1 METRF
6 RKSPIHLVQ
15 ETHAPRFVDSCAAGN
30 DCILP
35 RGPVAGGP
43 VISAGSLT
51 VRATLSKG
59 RLGNVEVDLQRPAVT
74 QIFHGR
80 APEMVVKT
88 VPCLYTIC
96 AQAQKAAAQAAL
108 AVAAGEER
116 PAADDAGL
124 WLELLHEN
132 LWRLLLDWPPALG
145 LPPEKEAFIAW
156 RATRFGGNCAAETK
170 KLLVD
175 TLEGLAEK
183 CLENLV
189 DRAAR
194 QVLVEGSHS
203 PAGDTAALN
212 PDAWLAGWRDAGG
225 AMPVL
230 TAPLSIRA
238 AFQGRVAE
246 AERAAEALTADLP
259 YPIAVAGGNGWGAA
273 QINTA
278 RGVLT
283 HAVHLDA
290 GKVTEYRV
298 WAPTDAFFADAA
310 ALSGLL
316 AGRSFA
322 APDEARRALD
332 QAILAL
338 DPCVPYVLELNDA

>member
-1 METRF
+1 M
-6 RKSPIHLVQ
+6 
-15 ETHAPRFVDSCAAGN
+15 
-30 DCILP
+30 
-35 RGPVAGGP
+35 
-43 VISAGSLT
+43 ISAGSLT
-51 VRATLSKG
+51 VRATLGNG
-59 RLGNVEVDLQRPAVT
+59 RLGNIEVDLQRPAVT

-80 APEMVVKT
+80 TPEAVVKT

-96 AQAQKAAAQAAL
+96 AQAQKSAAQAAL
-108 AVAAGEER
+108 AVAADEER
-116 PAADDAGL
+116 PPADDAGL

-156 RATRFGGNCAAETK
+156 RATRSGGNCARETQ

-175 TLEGLAEK
+175 TVDDLAEK

-189 DRAAR
+189 DRAAQ
-194 QVLVEGSHS
+194 QVLSGGSHS

-212 PDAWLAGWRDAGG
+212 PDAWLVGWRDAGG
-225 AMPVL
+225 AMPAL
-230 TAPLSIRA
+230 TAPSSIRA

-246 AERAAEALTADLP
+246 VERAAAALAAGLP
-259 YPIAVAGGNGWGAA
+259 YPIAVAGGKGWGAA

-290 GKVTEYRV
+290 GKVAKYRV

-316 AGRSFA
+316 DDRRFA

>member
-1 METRF
+1 
-6 RKSPIHLVQ
+6 
-15 ETHAPRFVDSCAAGN
+15 
-30 DCILP
+30 
-35 RGPVAGGP
+35 

-51 VRATLSKG
+51 VRATLGNG
-59 RLGNVEVDLQRPAVT
+59 RLGNIEVDLQRPAVT

-80 APEMVVKT
+80 TPEAVVKT

-96 AQAQKAAAQAAL
+96 AQAQKSAAQAAL
-108 AVAAGEER
+108 AVAADEER
-116 PAADDAGL
+116 PPADDAGL

-156 RATRFGGNCAAETK
+156 RATRSGGNCAEETQ
-170 KLLVD
+170 KLLVHTVD
-175 TLEGLAEK
+175 VLAEK

-189 DRAAR
+189 DRAAQ
-194 QVLVEGSHS
+194 QVPSACSHFH
-203 PAGDTAALN
+203 AGDTAALS
-212 PDAWLAGWRDAGG
+212 PEAWLAGG
-225 AMPVL
+225 AMPAL
-230 TAPLSIRA
+230 TAPSSIRA

-246 AERAAEALTADLP
+246 VERAAAALAAGLP
-259 YPIAVAGGNGWGAA
+259 YPIAVAGGKGWGAA

-283 HAVHLDA
+283 HAVHLDG
-290 GKVTEYRV
+290 GKVAKYRV

-316 AGRSFA
+316 DDQRFA

-332 QAILAL
+332 RAILAL

>member
-1 METRF
+1 M
-6 RKSPIHLVQ
+6 
-15 ETHAPRFVDSCAAGN
+15 PRC
-30 DCILP
+30 
-35 RGPVAGGP
+35 PVAGGA

-51 VRATLSKG
+51 VRATLRNG
-59 RLGNVEVDLQRPAVT
+59 RLDNLEVDLRRPAVT
-74 QIFHGR
+74 QIFHGL
-80 APEMVVKT
+80 APEVVVKT

-116 PAADDAGL
+116 PTADDAGL

-156 RATRFGGNCAAETK
+156 RATRFGGNCAGETK

-175 TLEGLAEK
+175 TLDDLAEK
-183 CLENLV
+183 CLEKLV
-189 DRAAR
+189 DRAAE
-194 QVLVEGSHS
+194 QVPWRDAPQAKGPVAQALLGCSHS
-203 PAGDTAALN
+203 TAGDPAALN
-212 PDAWLAGWRDAGG
+212 PDAWLAGWQGAGE
-225 AMPVL
+225 AMSAL
-230 TAPLSIRA
+230 MAPTSIRA
-238 AFQGRVAE
+238 AYQGRVAE
-246 AERAAEALTADLP
+246 VECAAAGLAAGAP
-259 YPIAVAGGNGWGAA
+259 YPIAAAGGKGLGTA

-283 HAVHLDA
+283 HAVQLAA
-290 GKVTEYRV
+290 GKVAKYRV
-298 WAPTDAFFADAA
+298 WAPTDAFFADVV

-316 AGRSFA
+316 DGQGFA
-322 APDEARRALD
+322 SPDEARRALD

-338 DPCVPYVLELNDA
+338 DPCVPYALELNDA

>member
-1 METRF
+1 MMENRF

-35 RGPVAGGP
+35 RSPVAGGP

-59 RLGNVEVDLQRPAVT
+59 RLDSVEVDLQRPAVT
-74 QIFHGR
+74 KIFHGR
-80 APEMVVKT
+80 APEAVVKT

-108 AVAAGEER
+108 AVAAGEGR

-145 LPPEKEAFIAW
+145 LPAEKEAFIAW
-156 RATRFGGNCAAETK
+156 RATRSGGSCAAETNG
-170 KLLVD
+170 LLAN
-175 TLEGLAEK
+175 TLSALAEK
-183 CLENLV
+183 CLAQLV
-189 DRAAR
+189 DR
-194 QVLVEGSHS
+194 
-203 PAGDTAALN
+203 GDPVHATGAPPTLA
-212 PDAWLAGWRDAGG
+212 PEAWLAGWRDDGDAQ
-225 AMPVL
+225 PVL
-230 TAPLSIRA
+230 IAPSSIRA
-238 AFQGRVAE
+238 AYRGRVAE
-246 AERAAEALTADLP
+246 VERAAAALTVGAP
-259 YPIAVAGGNGWGAA
+259 YPIAVAGGNGWGVA
-273 QINTA
+273 QISTA
-278 RGVLT
+278 RGALT

-290 GKVTEYRV
+290 GKVAGYRV